1 MGRRK
6 GMSQKLKLN
15 AKGNDKYWKY
25 KMPNKRQIVKQGK
38 CWKWQIIQEDKC
50 SEENTIK

>member
-6 GMSQKLKLN
+6 GMSQILKLN

-25 KMPNKRQIVKQGK
+25 DLPNKRQIVKQGK
-38 CWKWQIIQEDKC
+38 YWKQQIIQEDKYW
-50 SEENTIK
+50 EENTIK